1 MNMRNMKK
9 LVALGLCAAL
19 LITGVST
26 ENFSTKAKA
35 ANAAEVMEAGTEAA
49 TKDAIDTPSQAPD
62 SEETKAPQ
70 NEETKAPENEP
81 SQTPESKET
90 QAPSQTPAGTTTP
103 ASVTSPSATTT
114 PASVST
120 SPSVVTTNTAVTGSA
135 LGDKIIAGNYVY
147 VVTKVPTLTAK
158 GTVRIKRIRNAAM
171 KKSSLTV
178 ADSITKNG
186 LTYSITGISTRSF
199 KSSTALK
206 KVTIGKNVTYL
217 GARAFQ
223 GLTKLQ
229 TVTLGSGLTEI
240 RDYAFAGCTSLRKI
254 SIPAKVKKIG
264 TKSFYNCK
272 KLKAV
277 IINTKVLTK
286 IGKNAFTNTRSG
298 AYVVIASGKKTA
310 YKKLLKNA
318 NASRIAI
325 YTY

>member
-1 MNMRNMKK
+1 MRNMKK
-9 LVALGLCAAL
+9 VVTLGLCAAL

-81 SQTPESKET
+81 SK
-90 QAPSQTPAGTTTP
+90 TPAGTTTP

-254 SIPAKVKKIG
+254 SIPAKVKKLG

-277 IINTKVLTK
+277 VINTKVLTK